1 MREHSHITRTHAWTR
16 THARPQVHIYDALG
30 SYMLNLSLF
39 AGDEAEPI
47 SIAGV
52 DWCATPRSTAQS
64 SAAPRPPRPDDSYPL
79 FRYIRAAMTR
89 AIRGDG
95 ARASV

>member
-1 MREHSHITRTHAWTR
+1 
-16 THARPQVHIYDALG
+16 
-30 SYMLNLSLF
+30 MLNLSLF

-52 DWCATPRSTAQS
+52 DWCSTPRRAAPRSTMQ
-64 SAAPRPPRPDDSYPL
+64 RPPRPDDSYPL
-79 FRYIRAAMTR
+79 FRYIRAAMPR